1 MNKNTL
7 KILSFAAG
15 IVLASLALIGIIF
28 QIVQM
33 INIFQNEVV
42 KNDTKYASY
51 YIIASIKTF
60 VTLAFYGFLSYKI
73 IMNYINKNDESKTLI
88 MPAAIFGA
96 TGLLGYLISTIY
108 WGLGDTT
115 IIYSILLA
123 ASLVLIILS
132 QFSNM
137 DEKIKKI
144 FAVIGVGICA
154 LLEFISIFN
163 VSGIGIL
170 LDLLYIAFFVLEF
183 LYYLFDLLNFNSNI
197 VEVEE

>member
-33 INIFQNEVV
+33 INIFQSGVF

-51 YIIASIKTF
+51 YIITLIKSF
-60 VTLAFYGFLSYKI
+60 ITLAFYGFLSYKI

-88 MPAAIFGA
+88 MPAAIYCA
-96 TGLLGYLISTIY
+96 TGLLGYIIATIF

-115 IIYSILLA
+115 IIYSMLLA

-163 VSGIGIL
+163 ASGIGIL
-170 LDLLYIAFFVLEF
+170 LCLLYIAFFVLEF

>member
-1 MNKNTL
+1 MNKNSL
-7 KILSFAAG
+7 KVLSFAAG

-33 INIFQNEVV
+33 INIFQSGVFKE
-42 KNDTKYASY
+42 DTKYASY
-51 YIIASIKTF
+51 YIITSIKSF
-60 VTLAFYGFLSYKI
+60 VTLALYGFLSYKI
-73 IMNYINKNDESKTLI
+73 IMNYINKKDESKTLI
-88 MPAAIFGA
+88 MPATIYCA
-96 TGLLGYLISTIY
+96 TGLLGYLISTIF

-115 IIYSILLA
+115 IIYSMLLA

-154 LLEFISIFN
+154 LLEFIFIFN
-163 VSGIGIL
+163 ASGIGIL
-170 LDLLYIAFFVLEF
+170 LGLLYIAFFVLEF

>member
-33 INIFQNEVV
+33 INIFQSGVF

-51 YIIASIKTF
+51 YIITLIKSF
-60 VTLAFYGFLSYKI
+60 ITLAFYGFLSYKI

-88 MPAAIFGA
+88 MPAAIYCA
-96 TGLLGYLISTIY
+96 TGLLGYIIATIF

-115 IIYSILLA
+115 IIYSMLLA

-154 LLEFISIFN
+154 LLEFILIFN
-163 VSGIGIL
+163 SSGI
-170 LDLLYIAFFVLEF
+170 
-183 LYYLFDLLNFNSNI
+183 
-197 VEVEE
+197 

>member
-33 INIFQNEVV
+33 INIFQSGVF

-51 YIIASIKTF
+51 YIITLIKSF
-60 VTLAFYGFLSYKI
+60 ITLAFYGFLSYKI

-88 MPAAIFGA
+88 MPAAIYCA
-96 TGLLGYLISTIY
+96 TGLLGYLIATIY

-115 IIYSILLA
+115 IIYSMLLA

-154 LLEFISIFN
+154 LLEFILIFN
-163 VSGIGIL
+163 ANGIGIL
-170 LDLLYIAFFVLEF
+170 LGLLYIAFFVLEF